1 MSFLLQGIGVSRGIA
16 IGRVHVLQRG
26 EMEIPE
32 YAIPEQFIEDEVERF
47 NNALD
52 QARDGLKEIRNHIP
66 VSTAADITS
75 FIDAHL
81 LMLDDFSLAEAP
93 IQLIREQQCNAEWA
107 LQMQRD
113 AVVKVFDQMDDV
125 YLRTRRDDVDHVTG
139 RIQRSLMQ
147 QDAPRSEIPD
157 SRHDNYILLAEDLA
171 PSDTVL
177 IKHHGV
183 LAFVTEFGGPT
194 SHTAILARSLQIPAI
209 VGLKQA
215 GKYIRDEEFVI
226 VDSNQGVVLVD
237 PDERILKHYRRL
249 QKEERRYHQALKKL
263 KEAPAVTADGVPISL
278 QANIELPEDIRT
290 TRQAGATG
298 VGLYRTEFLFMNREE
313 PPSEEEQLE
322 DYRRLVRSL
331 KGLPLTIRTLD
342 LGADKQVDGGAQ
354 HGPLPTNPALGLRA
368 VRLCL
373 HDPSLFIPQLRAIM
387 RASAYGPV
395 RMLVPMLSSIQE
407 MSQVMALIEQTRTE
421 LAAEKLRF
429 DPDMPVG
436 AMIEV
441 PAAAICAD
449 IFANRLDFLSIGT
462 NDLIQYTLAVD
473 RVDESVSYLYDPLH
487 PAVLRLIDMILKA
500 GKKAHIPVAM
510 CGEMAGDTRYTR
522 LLLGIGLREFSVHPT
537 SLLEVKHIISESRV
551 SKLSRLSRKAILS
564 APGTDV
570 EAIID
575 RMNQTPA
582 L

>member
-1 MSFLLQGIGVSRGIA
+1 LSDCGLQILARHGIGLPLTGFANSPDDTAALIKIVNGAPLVVKLLQGT
-16 IGRVHVLQRG
+16 Q
-26 EMEIPE
+26 
-32 YAIPEQFIEDEVERF
+32 
-47 NNALD
+47 
-52 QARDGLKEIRNHIP
+52 
-66 VSTAADITS
+66 
-75 FIDAHL
+75 
-81 LMLDDFSLAEAP
+81 
-93 IQLIREQQCNAEWA
+93 
-107 LQMQRD
+107 
-113 AVVKVFDQMDDV
+113 
-125 YLRTRRDDVDHVTG
+125 
-139 RIQRSLMQ
+139 
-147 QDAPRSEIPD
+147 
-157 SRHDNYILLAEDLA
+157 
-171 PSDTVL
+171 
-177 IKHHGV
+177 
-183 LAFVTEFGGPT
+183 
-194 SHTAILARSLQIPAI
+194 
-209 VGLKQA
+209 
-215 GKYIRDEEFVI
+215 GK
-226 VDSNQGVVLVD
+226 GVVLVD

-421 LAAEKLRF
+421 LAAEKLKF